1 MPARRTGSDVLGPMG
16 DLVLKMAAKRQARAL
31 KDSSNKAQKS
41 NSKAR
46 KDKRSAAD
54 DGEGEEEEE
63 PKRLRGGAGR
73 GGPG

>member
-1 MPARRTGSDVLGPMG
+1 MPARRTGGDVLGPMG
-16 DLVLKMAAKRQARAL
+16 DLMLKMAAKRQARAL
-31 KDSSNKAQKS
+31 KYSSNKAQKS

-63 PKRLRGGAGR
+63 PKCLRGGAGR